1 MKAQGF
7 GAIGEGIGKIR
18 TSPVEHRHKIVSNDM
33 DAALSQVAQTF
44 FIILDVFP
52 KVASLGFDMFVYRD
66 TLYYR
71 PFQAD
76 RFDQFLS

>member
-1 MKAQGF
+1 
-7 GAIGEGIGKIR
+7 
-18 TSPVEHRHKIVSNDM
+18 M
-33 DAALSQVAQTF
+33 DAALSQVTQTF

-76 RFDQFLS
+76 RFDQFLSFHNFFDGPHFTVGNVV

>member
-1 MKAQGF
+1 
-7 GAIGEGIGKIR
+7 
-18 TSPVEHRHKIVSNDM
+18 M
-33 DAALSQVAQTF
+33 DAALSQVTQTF

-71 PFQAD
+71 PFQAAS
-76 RFDQFLS
+76 FAQFLSLQYFFDGPHFTVGNVV